1 MKLKFE
7 NQLTEKEIS
16 EGVTSFTIKKMLH
29 SIFVMIG
36 VGAAFA
42 FMNRG
47 HINTAQSLVPIG
59 ILILL
64 VVGFHLFLRK
74 NLLVQFSPERV
85 ATFIFEDGILDVVN
99 ANGQKFQYDCSRIK
113 TIDSKN
119 VLLLLFVKNS
129 FAIISK
135 SKVGVDNIE
144 KIKSYCKKK

>member
-7 NQLTEKEIS
+7 NQLTEQEIS
-16 EGVTSFTIKKMLH
+16 EGVTYFTVRKMLY

-36 VGAAFA
+36 VGATFA
-42 FMNRG
+42 FMNRE

-74 NLLVQFSPERV
+74 NLSLQFSPERI
-85 ATFIFEDGILDVVN
+85 ATFIFEDGILEVIN
-99 ANGQKFQYDCSRIK
+99 ASGQKFHYDCKRIK
-113 TIDSKN
+113 IIDTKN

-135 SKVGVDNIE
+135 SKVGTENIE
-144 KIKSYCKKK
+144 KIKSYCNKK